1 MDYWGILGIEPTED
15 LIAIRRAYTAQL
27 KHNHPEDNPEG
38 FKELRA
44 AYELARKIVS
54 TGMIAATTDTYLE
67 HVPTDHVDLTTPNEA
82 HSRQDI
88 HMEDLPTGT
97 PKQEDPLM
105 GAVHQ
110 FIDRTITLYDDFN
123 SRIRYDL
130 WLELVEDEQFWSIQ
144 IREILHTE
152 LLMVL
157 SERSWLPISVWRL
170 LDETFEWTENDF
182 QLTEQFASSFLSHVH
197 YQCHSPYEL
206 HLEHLQQ
213 AVAEGLQVD
222 EYLYLREYARRALIH
237 QDLNI
242 AHEMLGRAYELYEQ
256 DPVLLRLIGRYSIN
270 VEDWETALHMYSRLA
285 VIFPNDPQIL
295 RLLADMLLKGGH
307 TEEALSVNMQL
318 SEAVEPAIYSPALS
332 SAAQCLILLGRHRE
346 VIDLYQ
352 AALERFPADLEL
364 RTRLWQVR
372 NEYELERIA
381 NLEAELQANRSP
393 VTEQVE
399 ELIELYLKRK
409 QSDKVLSMFA
419 QFGSE
424 VLLSSNAWFQ
434 AAQTAYD
441 VDFNLALHYLNQ
453 AVDMATEE
461 GSVHQQALYLR
472 TKVNYDL
479 DHYADMIPDGLILK
493 EYMPEEP
500 EVYYYLGEA
509 YRMLGQREQAVANY
523 LLARSLNGQSRYNYG
538 LAFSYYGLEQ
548 YEEAATHFEKDIH
561 GGNESAEIYYYLGN
575 SYLMVDRLE
584 EAIACFQ
591 ACLRI
596 EAMPPALYYLSK
608 TYQRQGKID
617 LVLSTIELYLNSG
630 DTLYK
635 KEAFGLAADLHFAR
649 KNWSVAHDYFLA
661 LHKEL
666 LDSSILPKMIAIC
679 LLAARKFEDAA
690 IWLRK
695 IQHQEPQ
702 NPWALLQMIRI
713 LAEQKRWEELD
724 TAIVHYYKTVEPAKI
739 DGYSYFYG
747 GLHLYEARK
756 YDVAR
761 KMLTRAHEF
770 GLRGD
775 TCSLLS
781 LTYMHLGQGEQAL
794 AYAQEAVADRPDH
807 ADYIARLQDIEERLS
822 QRGAW
827 FNKLKFNL
835 FQGGLK
841 QTEPL
846 QFPDLLNDEELRPYY
861 NVEVFNDAFFA

>member
-15 LIAIRRAYTAQL
+15 LIAIRKAYTAQL

-44 AYELARKIVS
+44 AYEQARKIAS

-67 HVPTDHVDLTTPNEA
+67 QVHTDHVDLNTPDEA
-82 HSRQDI
+82 HSQQNI
-88 HMEDLPTGT
+88 HTENHSHGNV
-97 PKQEDPLM
+97 KQEDSLVE
-105 GAVHQ
+105 AVHQ
-110 FIDRTITLYDDFN
+110 FIDRTITLYEDFD
-123 SRIRYDL
+123 SRLRYDL

-170 LDETFEWTENDF
+170 LDETFEWTENEF
-182 QLTEQFASSFLSHVH
+182 QLTERFSSSFLSHVY
-197 YQCHSPYEL
+197 YQCHSPYDL
-206 HLEHLQQ
+206 QFEHLQQ

-270 VEDWETALHMYSRLA
+270 VEDWETALHMYTRLA
-285 VIFPNDPQIL
+285 VTFPNDPQIL

-307 TEEALSVNMQL
+307 TEEALSVNMKL

-364 RTRLWQVR
+364 RTRLWLIR

-381 NLEAELQANRSP
+381 NLEAELQDNRFS

-399 ELIELYLKRK
+399 ELIELYLERK
-409 QSDKVLSMFA
+409 QSDKVLSMFT

-424 VLLSSNAWFQ
+424 VKLSSNAWFQ
-434 AAQTAYD
+434 AARAAYATD
-441 VDFNLALHYLNQ
+441 LNLALTYLNQ
-453 AVDMATEE
+453 AIQIANAQAV
-461 GSVHQQALYLR
+461 VHKEALYLR
-472 TKVNYDL
+472 TKVNYNL
-479 DHYADMIPDGLILK
+479 DRYEEMIPDGLTLK

-500 EVYYYLGEA
+500 EIYFHLGEA
-509 YRMLGQREQAVANY
+509 YRMVEQYEVSITNY
-523 LLARSLNGQSRYNYG
+523 LQAKSIKGGAGYDYG
-538 LAFSYYGLEQ
+538 LAFSYYHLEQ
-548 YEEAATHFEKDIH
+548 YDH
-561 GGNESAEIYYYLGN
+561 
-575 SYLMVDRLE
+575 
-584 EAIACFQ
+584 AIACFESYRHEVDVSASLYHYLGVSYMNVDKFEEAEACFE
-591 ACLRI
+591 ACLNI
-596 EAMPPALYYLSK
+596 ETYPSTLYHLFNAYR
-608 TYQRQGKID
+608 RQGKID
-617 LVLSTIELYLNSG
+617 LMLSTIDQYLETG
-630 DTLYK
+630 DTSYRG
-635 KEAFGLAADLHFAR
+635 EALGAAADLQFAR
-649 KNWSVAHDYFLA
+649 KNWSIAHDFFIEFHHDIPESLYLQ
-661 LHKEL
+661 
-666 LDSSILPKMIAIC
+666 KMIAVC
-679 LLAARKFEDAA
+679 LLADRKFDEAA

-702 NPWALLQMIRI
+702 NPWALLQMLRI

-724 TAIVHYYKTVEPAKI
+724 HAIVHYYKTVEPTKI

-761 KMLTRAHEF
+761 KMFTRAYEF

-781 LTYMHLGQGEQAL
+781 LTYMHLGEGEQAL
-794 AYAQEAVADRPDH
+794 AYAQEAVTDRPHH